1 MVVLFDFDQ
10 TLTKWDTADRF
21 FKWLLKREAWR
32 MAAIVVSLPFVGPL
46 LIFQKTRKW
55 PLRYGI
61 WLATLGR
68 SSEDIRL
75 LANEHVETLFQGDAS
90 PFYSDALAN
99 LQDHIN
105 KGDQVVIA
113 TGCLTDL
120 ASSFLRKAGLDSV
133 PLVAST
139 MRPYFGGM
147 VRDKHCFSHN
157 KIPMLSERG
166 FPPPWAV
173 TYTDHYCDIPV
184 LLAAQSR
191 FVVNPTEKSLKRIQ
205 GAIGND
211 FTVLNWE

>member
-1 MVVLFDFDQ
+1 
-10 TLTKWDTADRF
+10 
-21 FKWLLKREAWR
+21 